1 MAAAQVNAN
10 VRFEPDESPPRPI
23 TVGLGVQA
31 AVVTLAPIVIGVL
44 IVMRAAS
51 ASDSYLAWAAFAA
64 LFISGLTT
72 LVQAVRF
79 GRIGSGHILIMG
91 TSGAFFAVCIAAMVK
106 GGPALMASLIVVS
119 SLFQFLLAAKLSL
132 LRRIFTPVVAGS
144 VIMLIAGTV
153 MPIVFTMVDDVP
165 DGTPGFAAPMVAAV
179 SLAVV
184 AGLVLRGGPAVRL
197 WAPIAALVVGCAVSA
212 PFGIY
217 DVQAVIDAPW
227 VGVPIASWPGLD
239 VTLGVEF
246 WGLLPAFIAVTIVG
260 AIETVGDGVAIQR
273 VSRRRP
279 QATDFR
285 VVQGCLNADGLGNFL
300 SGIAGTLPNTTYS
313 SSISITEV
321 TGVAARRVGVVIGVT
336 MMAVAFFPKIAALL
350 IAIPGPVV
358 AAHAT
363 VFLGI
368 LFVQGMRI
376 IINDGMDHRK
386 ATIAGVT
393 FWVGVGFQ
401 NGWIF
406 ADKLGDGFFAVLL
419 GNGMTAGAI
428 VAILMMLFMELTSP
442 RQRSLSVPLKA
453 ESLPD
458 IDGFLRQFARRAGW
472 NEPSTERLASAGEEA
487 LAVLLQEHDEGDS
500 PLRLSVVARPEDHAA
515 ELEFTTSLEGE
526 NVEDHLTYLSKLP
539 PVPDEREVS
548 FRLLLYYAS
557 SVSHQKYHGVDI
569 ITVRVES
576 VR

>member
-10 VRFEPDESPPRPI
+10 VRYEPEESPPRPI
-23 TVGLGVQA
+23 TLGLGVQA

-44 IVMRAAS
+44 IVMRAVE

-91 TSGAFFAVCIAAMVK
+91 TSGAFFAVCIAAIVQ
-106 GGPALMASLIVVS
+106 GGPGLMASLIIVS
-119 SLFQFLLAAKLSL
+119 SLVQFLLAAKLSL

-144 VIMLIAGTV
+144 VIMLIAATV
-153 MPIVFTMVDDVP
+153 MPIVFNMVDDVP
-165 DGTPGFAAPMVAAV
+165 AGTPSYAPPLVAVV

-184 AGLVLRGGPAVRL
+184 AGLVLRGSPAARL

-212 PFGIY
+212 GFGIY
-217 DVQAVIDAPW
+217 NVQTVIDAPW
-227 VGVPIASWPGLD
+227 IGVPFASWPGLD
-239 VTLGVEF
+239 VTPGVEF
-246 WGLLPAFIAVTIVG
+246 WALLPAFIAVTIVG

-300 SGIAGTLPNTTYS
+300 SGVAGTLPNTTYS
-313 SSISITEV
+313 SSISL
-321 TGVAARRVGVVIGVT
+321 TGVAAKRVGVVIGVT
-336 MMAVAFFPKIAALL
+336 MMVLAFFPKIAALL

-376 IINDGMDHRK
+376 IIADGVDHRK

-428 VAILMMLFMELTSP
+428 VAVLMMLFMEATTRRNRRLAVP
-442 RQRSLSVPLKA
+442 LQNESLS
-453 ESLPD
+453 E
-458 IDGFLRQFARRAGW
+458 IDGFLRQFARRARW
-472 NEPSTERLASAGEEA
+472 NESSAEQLASAGQEA
-487 LAVLLQEHDEGDS
+487 LAVLLQEHEEAET
-500 PLRLSVVARPEDHAA
+500 PLRLTVGIRPEDNAA
-515 ELEFTTSLEGE
+515 ELEFVTSLEGE
-526 NVEDHLTYLSKLP
+526 NVEDHLAYLSSLP

-548 FRLLLYYAS
+548 FRLLLHYAS
-557 SVSHQKYHGVDI
+557 SVSHQKYHGVDV

-576 VR
+576 AR